1 MESLMPA
8 CLCRAKGHCRV
19 CRKPLEVA
27 LRCSLRRYL
36 EANPPPLGATR
47 ASLNA
52 AEVKALLE
60 EWRHDA

>member
-1 MESLMPA
+1 MEGLMPA
-8 CLCRAKGHCRV
+8 CSCRAQGHCPV

-36 EANPPPLGATR
+36 EVYPPPVGATR
-47 ASLNA
+47 ASLGA
-52 AEVKALLE
+52 EEVKALLE